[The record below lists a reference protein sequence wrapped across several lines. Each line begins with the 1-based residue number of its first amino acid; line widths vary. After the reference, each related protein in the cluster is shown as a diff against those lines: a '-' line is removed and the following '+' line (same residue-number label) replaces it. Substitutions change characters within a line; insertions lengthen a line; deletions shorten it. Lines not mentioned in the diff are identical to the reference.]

1 MAGNELRR
9 TAEANGRYRAP
20 PHAAYGMRVI
30 VRMRRRLHDLMH
42 ADNSTYAKLISH
54 RRPPNSSTCMSEID
68 RDLGALPFVRRVCL
82 LSCASLPLTL
92 CVCVCVC
99 VCARARACMYVFVGV
114 SDVGTRARASAGRTL
129 PGQRGPNGEA
139 DYFESELGRTQLKN
153 VLTAYAALNPTVGYC
168 QSEFFALYFVSLSL
182 SLLGAHVAAGAALS
196 VTRHPFVSRRARR

>member
-1 MAGNELRR
+1 
-9 TAEANGRYRAP
+9 
-20 PHAAYGMRVI
+20 
-30 VRMRRRLHDLMH
+30 
-42 ADNSTYAKLISH
+42 
-54 RRPPNSSTCMSEID
+54 
-68 RDLGALPFVRRVCL
+68 
-82 LSCASLPLTL
+82 
-92 CVCVCVC
+92 
-99 VCARARACMYVFVGV
+99 MYVFVGV